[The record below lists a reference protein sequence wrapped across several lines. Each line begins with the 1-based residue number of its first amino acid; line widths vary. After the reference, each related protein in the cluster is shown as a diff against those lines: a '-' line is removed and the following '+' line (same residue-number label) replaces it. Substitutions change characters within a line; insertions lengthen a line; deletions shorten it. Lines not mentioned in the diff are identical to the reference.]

1 MAIQW
6 ARWMRW
12 AYPSLWN
19 QQAGRQ
25 NSGPM
30 SLVNEARQSI
40 TEERA
45 MQVGAVFR
53 CIRIIAETAAAL
65 PMRSYRK
72 TPSGDLVPLA
82 DSDPVNG
89 LIEEPNPTMSGDEL
103 RESMIGQM
111 AGWGNGYTQKVIA
124 PSDLQVKELWPYTV
138 NNMQV
143 DRAVDRTLSYI
154 YPDAN
159 GAPRILTSD
168 KVVHFRGFS
177 LDGVM
182 GLSPLSMARE
192 SLGLT
197 VGAERY
203 ASSFYAQGGRP
214 AHVLTSDKLLT
225 QAQREQIRAEYGGMG
240 GMPADLS
247 ELESQTGKRMWVLEG
262 SLKYQA
268 ITVSPEDMQML
279 QTRSFQIADIARFF
293 GVPLFLLMENS
304 KDTSW
309 GSGLEQMNLGF
320 LAYTL
325 RPYLTRMTRVWNRQ
339 IIPHFPGSKK
349 CVDIDTQ
356 PLLALDSTAL
366 KELYGGYASNGI
378 MTRNEIRRLLKLP
391 AATDKNAD
399 KLTVQVALTPI
410 EKLGTVQQPPPE
422 PPPAPSGSQKDAIN
436 AEFEVIEVMTR
447 DNLSAWDAINYVRAQ
462 RALR

>member
-6 ARWMRW
+6 AKWMRW

-19 QQAGRQ
+19 MQVGRQ

-53 CIRIIAETAAAL
+53 SIRIIAETAAAL
-65 PMRSYRK
+65 PMRGYQG
-72 TPSGDLVPLA
+72 TPGGDAVPLK
-82 DSDPVNG
+82 DSDPING
-89 LIEEPNPTMSGDEL
+89 LIEEPNPTMSGDEH
-103 RESMIGQM
+103 RETMYAQM

-124 PSDLQVKELWPYTV
+124 PSDGLIKELWPYIV
-138 NNMQV
+138 YNMQV
-143 DRAVDRTLSYI
+143 DRAPDRTLTYI
-154 YPDAN
+154 YPDPN
-159 GAPRILTSD
+159 GAPRTMTAD
-168 KVVHFRGFS
+168 KVAHFRSFS

-182 GLSPLSMARE
+182 GLSPLAMARE
-192 SLGLT
+192 SLGLA

-225 QAQREQIRAEYGGMG
+225 PAQREQIRSEYGGMG
-240 GMPADLS
+240 GMPQDLS
-247 ELESQTGKRMWVLEG
+247 ELESQTGKRMWVLEA
-262 SLKYQA
+262 SLKYQS

-279 QTRSFQIADIARFF
+279 QTRSFQVSDIARFF

-325 RPYLTRMTRVWNRQ
+325 RPYLQRMIRVWNRQ
-339 IIPHFPGSKK
+339 IIPTFPGHRKF
-349 CVDIDTQ
+349 VDIDTQ

-410 EKLGTVQQPPPE
+410 EKLGVVPPPQ
-422 PPPAPSGSQKDAIN
+422 PLPAPAPGGSAKGDGFDIITKSGLPYWEAIDLKRT
-436 AEFEVIEVMTR
+436 M
-447 DNLSAWDAINYVRAQ
+447 Q
-462 RALR
+462 